1 MTAENTIAEK
11 RNQADAEKKKLDD
24 IQLKPA
30 GLEAKIAQLQQ
41 RKADLEAALAQV
53 NQEIQT
59 ARTELE
65 AMPSAIEQQRVAT
78 ASAIKATMAAAKA
91 LKKVP
96 GSIDNDL
103 ATIDSV
109 DSIMRRTIELIQ
121 KYLN

>member
-65 AMPSAIEQQRVAT
+65 AIGYRAT
-78 ASAIKATMAAAKA
+78 ACGYGIGHQGND
-91 LKKVP
+91 
-96 GSIDNDL
+96 GSG
-103 ATIDSV
+103 
-109 DSIMRRTIELIQ
+109 
-121 KYLN
+121 